1 MKLTPLPITAVPSP
15 LHSPMP
21 PILQTNMRSLP
32 LSRLPLSLPAWSA
45 NSTLVRTLFLALSLQ
60 QRHGWCS
67 PVRRA
72 LGAITRTVRSV
83 SLRFV
88 RLWQRFVSFGSST
101 YVYKTGRQ
109 MAKPVSRPTE
119 LHAQA
124 TTSNVSCSYR
134 ENSIKIKERNN

>member
-21 PILQTNMRSLP
+21 VIQTNMHSLP

-45 NSTLVRTLFLALSLQ
+45 NLTLVRSLSRPLSAATS
-60 QRHGWCS
+60 RMMLPRSPRSERDHTNCS
-67 PVRRA
+67 FGYA
-72 LGAITRTVRSV
+72 SFRSAAAA
-83 SLRFV
+83 LRFV
-88 RLWQRFVSFGSST
+88 RLKHI
-101 YVYKTGRQ
+101 YKTGRQ

-124 TTSNVSCSYR
+124 TTSNVSCSR
-134 ENSIKIKERNN
+134 KLN